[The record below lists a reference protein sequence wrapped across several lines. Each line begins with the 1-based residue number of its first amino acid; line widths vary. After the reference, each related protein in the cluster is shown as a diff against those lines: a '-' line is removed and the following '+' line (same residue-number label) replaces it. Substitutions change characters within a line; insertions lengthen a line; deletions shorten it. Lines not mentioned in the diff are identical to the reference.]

1 MADEGKLIDMVTY
14 NSVSDFF
21 KDLDAKLVEMRSKLG
36 ELLRR
41 LEGAKAKAEVLVR
54 LESLLAETSGGAKIG
69 GTEISLG
76 TAKAVVNPTPK
87 QEFDI
92 LVDVV
97 RSLQNRIVAM
107 ERVRK
112 EVEPLSKLGDLELQ
126 LEVVYENGLPTRILI
141 RM

>member
-1 MADEGKLIDMVTY
+1 MADEGKLIDIVTY
-14 NSVSDFF
+14 GSVSDFF

-54 LESLLAETSGGAKIG
+54 LESLLAETASGAKIG

-112 EVEPLSKLGDLELQ
+112 EVEPLAKLGDLELK
-126 LEVVYENGLPTRILI
+126 LEVVYENGLPTRIMI

>member
-1 MADEGKLIDMVTY
+1 MADEGKLIEMVTY

-76 TAKAVVNPTPK
+76 AAKAVVNPTPK

-112 EVEPLSKLGDLELQ
+112 EVEPISKLGDLELQ